1 MKFYFKNNKLLID
14 FPNKNK
20 GKFRYK
26 QTRDSKLSSSFATKE
41 NKFNHNIYLEWQ
53 IGYDTLV
60 SDVNKKL
67 TRLKNKKFEFIGAN
81 GKKKYPY
88 ELSEF
93 LWILIKEKIIKPI
106 TFQNLKKQIVNH
118 NIFLNTAPQI
128 EKIGSVVINNLEWT
142 KAITKL
148 PTYYHNNPD
157 STWIEIIIQKQQ
169 YASGVQSMIY
179 FCVPIKA
186 FLNGSELIGF
196 SSTEKP
202 MNMQYSIDKNNANNI
217 LNLFKALSMASPD
230 HKKDVLAIL
239 TVLERG

>member
-1 MKFYFKNNKLLID
+1 MN

-26 QTRDSKLSSSFATKE
+26 EKRDSKLSSSFATQK
-41 NKFNHNIYLEWQ
+41 NKFNKGVYLEWQ

-60 SDVNKKL
+60 LDINKKI
-67 TRLKNKKFEFIGAN
+67 TSLKNKKFEFIGAN

-93 LWILIKEKIIKPI
+93 LWILVKEKIIEP
-106 TFQNLKKQIVNH
+106 TVFHSLKNQIVTYNNFF
-118 NIFLNTAPQI
+118 NIVPKI
-128 EKIGSVVINNLEWT
+128 ERTGPVVINELEFI
-142 KAITKL
+142 KAVTKL
-148 PTYYHNNPD
+148 PTYYHNNLD
-157 STWIEIIIQKQQ
+157 RTWTEIIMQKQQ

-179 FCVPIKA
+179 FCIPITA
-186 FLNGSELIGF
+186 FLNGNQLIGF

-202 MNMQYSIDKNNANNI
+202 MNLQYKIDENNVNNI
-217 LNLFKALSMASPD
+217 LNLFKMLAMASPD

-239 TVLERG
+239 AVLERNII